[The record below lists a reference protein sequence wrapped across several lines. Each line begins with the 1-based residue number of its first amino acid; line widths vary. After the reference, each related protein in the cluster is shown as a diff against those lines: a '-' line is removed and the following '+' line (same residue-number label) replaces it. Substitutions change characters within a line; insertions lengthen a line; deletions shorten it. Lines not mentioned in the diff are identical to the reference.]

1 MKVKEYS
8 GKTRLSLK
16 GKNPVDHYSLQHQLM
31 DVLNDCCPT
40 AQVTEYA
47 RKLLAAVGWNLI
59 PPLR

>member
-1 MKVKEYS
+1 MKVKEYG
-8 GKTRLSLK
+8 GKTRRSLK
-16 GKNPVDHYSLQHQLM
+16 GTDKSDYYSLQHQLM

-47 RKLLAAVGWNLI
+47 RKILSELGWNLI